1 MSDFHL
7 QHFTGKCCSRSSNC
21 LTEPPLFLYIQMQL
35 CQQATLKD
43 WLSDKISGI
52 SIAESMSIFLQVS
65 ILILS

>member
-1 MSDFHL
+1 
-7 QHFTGKCCSRSSNC
+7 
-21 LTEPPLFLYIQMQL
+21 MQL

-65 ILILS
+65 TLISS